1 MTGTWLTAN
10 EPCCFIC
17 GADVEPGHHFCQA
30 CREGTPRRLAFED
43 LLLHPVTI
51 VECHPSDGPRLSACG
66 YRLVA
71 ETYDPGRGVVT
82 VQAWAKSSGGQ
93 V

>member
-1 MTGTWLTAN
+1 MMAGTWLTAN

-17 GADVEPGHHFCQA
+17 GDDVESGYHFCQS
-30 CREGTPRRLAFED
+30 CRERGGRPVYEE

-71 ETYDPGRGVVT
+71 EIVDPDRDMVT
-82 VQAWAKSSGGQ
+82 VQAWAKSTGD
-93 V
+93 